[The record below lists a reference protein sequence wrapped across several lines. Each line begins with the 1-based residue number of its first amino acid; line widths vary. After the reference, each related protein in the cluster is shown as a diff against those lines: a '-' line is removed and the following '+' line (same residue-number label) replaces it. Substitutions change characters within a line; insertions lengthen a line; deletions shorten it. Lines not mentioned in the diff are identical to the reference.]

1 MILIAIDFPLI
12 QFVHFIHWMNEKL
25 KEKTFKASE
34 TITARDVGSYLE
46 VGEEVVMWG
55 RGTIYPLLI

>member
-1 MILIAIDFPLI
+1 
-12 QFVHFIHWMNEKL
+12 MNEKL